1 MSYKGHYNQFF
12 NCLSCNKRTDIMLD
26 NCAYCGSST
35 PSDQKDYRRMRTRKL
50 NTILLSKYD
59 KYLNQLNQIYKQ
71 HPEIKIEF
79 SKRSVIDE
87 MKFKMNIYKA
97 RLKDMLDLY

>member
-1 MSYKGHYNQFF
+1 
-12 NCLSCNKRTDIMLD
+12 MLD

-50 NTILLSKYD
+50 NTILLSKYE
-59 KYLNQLNQIYKQ
+59 KYLNQLNEIYKQ
-71 HPEIKIEF
+71 HPKIKIEF
-79 SKRSVIDE
+79 PKRSVTDE
-87 MKFKMNIYKA
+87 MKFKINIYKA

>member
-1 MSYKGHYNQFF
+1 
-12 NCLSCNKRTDIMLD
+12 MLD

-50 NTILLSKYD
+50 NTNLLSKYE

-71 HPEIKIEF
+71 HPEIEIEF
-79 SKRSVIDE
+79 PKRSVIDE
-87 MKFKMNIYKA
+87 MRFKINIYKA